1 MLTKLRKALVLVEKR
16 SETSGFKGFCR
27 QLFEIFILLIVR
39 RIGPG
44 YYHLAEMGKLN
55 SSWSS
60 KFSFAN
66 AHEYHN
72 SVLKVNNP
80 SYQKLSQH
88 KAIEKAV
95 LSTYGIPTS
104 PLLGHLNS
112 IHGLDVS
119 GKSLRSP
126 QELALLLTNHVNKI
140 ICFKPVEGYG
150 GAGFRACKV
159 TQENDEIYLSRI
171 DTEEKLTVDEFFHIN
186 ACSQGFVVEAYI
198 NQHPSFAKFHP
209 ESVNT
214 VRVLILRG
222 VDGITK
228 CLGMTFR
235 IGQGGSIIDNATA
248 GGIMANVNID
258 TGLMDAGVF
267 MEPSTKYFK
276 HHPTSNA
283 QLEGAILP
291 FYQEVQAIACKAL
304 DAFPCITFAGFDVA
318 VSVDGPIIIELNPK
332 PDYVFMAINK
342 LPSRYLFNQINDQ
355 NQQF

>member
-1 MLTKLRKALVLVEKR
+1 MLIKLCKALALVKNR
-16 SETSGFKGFCR
+16 SGLPEFKSFYR
-27 QLFEIFILLIVR
+27 QLFEICILLIVR

-55 SSWSS
+55 SSWTFV
-60 KFSFAN
+60 FSFAN

-72 SVLKVNNP
+72 AILKVNNP

-112 IHGLDVS
+112 LHGLDVS
-119 GKSLRSP
+119 GKSLKTP
-126 QELALLLTNHVNKI
+126 QELALLLKDHVNKI
-140 ICFKPVEGYG
+140 ICFKPVEGFG

-159 TQENDEIYLSRI
+159 TRENDEVYLTRI
-171 DTEEKLTVDEFFHIN
+171 DTEEKLRTEEFYHIN
-186 ACSQGFVVEAYI
+186 SCSEGVVVEAYI
-198 NQHPSFAKFHP
+198 EQHPSFAKFHQ

-214 VRVLILRG
+214 VRVLVFRG
-222 VDGITK
+222 TDGITK
-228 CLGMTFR
+228 CLGMTLR
-235 IGQGGSIIDNATA
+235 MGQGGAIIDNATA

-267 MEPSTKYFK
+267 MEPSQAYFK

-283 QLEGAILP
+283 LLEGASLP
-291 FYQEVQAIACKAL
+291 YFKEVKTLACKAL
-304 DAFPCITFAGFDVA
+304 DAFPYITFAGFDVA
-318 VSVDGPIIIELNPK
+318 VGVDGPIIIELNPK

-342 LPSRYLFNQINDQ
+342 LPSRYLFNVGKS
-355 NQQF
+355 